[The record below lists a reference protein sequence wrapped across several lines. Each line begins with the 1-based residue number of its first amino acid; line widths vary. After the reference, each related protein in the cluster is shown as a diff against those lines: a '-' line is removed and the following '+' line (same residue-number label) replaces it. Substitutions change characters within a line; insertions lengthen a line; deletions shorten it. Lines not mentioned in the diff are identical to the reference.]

1 MFLGGLLAVFFF
13 KILKFSKIS
22 FLDFWRV
29 SAPFP
34 GPGPLQD
41 DRGHRDASSG
51 QGLVSVDWNPSEY

>member
-1 MFLGGLLAVFFF
+1 MILLGVQ
-13 KILKFSKIS
+13 KNI

-41 DRGHRDASSG
+41 DRAHRDASSG